1 MLNADDMDSIRF
13 FYELE
18 DNHNLKAGELIE
30 FEDGEYSNHQ
40 VWHPMR
46 VVKDF
51 NLKEAFDEYIKD
63 KQEQLEY
70 GRENYQMFV
79 SFLVRSG
86 CIDDVEN
93 VVRRISL
100 GGSGEW
106 ECGLTGKYN

>member
-30 FEDGEYSNHQ
+30 FEDGEYSDHQ

-51 NLKEAFDEYIKD
+51 NLKEAFDEYIKEHPD
-63 KQEQLEY
+63 QLEDY
-70 GRENYQMFV
+70 KANYSMFG
-79 SFLVRSG
+79 SFLVRQG
-86 CIDDVEN
+86 YLDDVEN
-93 VVRRISL
+93 VIRRISL
-100 GGSGEW
+100 GSMYRW
-106 ECGLTGKYN
+106 DRALHKKP

>member
-1 MLNADDMDSIRF
+1 MLSEKELMELREYYGSDDYFS
-13 FYELE
+13 
-18 DNHNLKAGELIE
+18 LKAGELVE
-30 FEDGEYSNHQ
+30 FEDGEYSDHQ
-40 VWHPMR
+40 VWFPMR
-46 VVKDF
+46 VIKDF
-51 NLKEAFDEYIKD
+51 DLKELFDEYIKD